1 MSMKVCMDDVAFI
14 NQKYDFQQD
23 LEYLPLSFK
32 QEADQFLHSNG
43 LQVELDSAKE
53 IYTSLTTYFEP

>member
-1 MSMKVCMDDVAFI
+1 MSSKVCMDDVAFI
-14 NQKYDFQQD
+14 NQKYEFQQD

-53 IYTSLTTYFEP
+53 IYLSLTTYFEP